1 MFKRLFLNENFI
13 LCLIV
18 LNAIILFIGG
28 YAKPAQE
35 NILFAIDLFITILF
49 IFELLIKISEYGFK
63 NYISSGW
70 NKLDFILVLLSI
82 PSIITIFIDTNIIDV
97 SFLLVFRILRVFKT
111 FRFFKFIPNVNE
123 LIQGIQRALKTT
135 VFIVIGFSIYLFII
149 GILSYYLFQNN
160 PAEYYSTPGSSMYTT
175 FKLFTIEGWFDIPEK
190 LSANYSGLKTTAIYL
205 YFIFIVVTGGIIGL
219 SLVNSIFVDSMVSDN
234 NDKIEQKIDTLDNKI
249 NSIINK
255 LDNHET

>member
-28 YAKPAQE
+28 YIKPSQE
-35 NILFAIDLFITILF
+35 NILFAIDFFITILF
-49 IFELLIKISEYGFK
+49 IFELSIKISEYGFK
-63 NYISSGW
+63 KYISSGW

-82 PSIITIFIDTNIIDV
+82 PSLITIFIDLNIIDV
-97 SFLLVFRILRVFKT
+97 SFLLAFRILRVFRT

-123 LIQGIQRALKTT
+123 LRQGIQRALKTT
-135 VFIVIGFSIYLFII
+135 AFIVIGFSIYLFII
-149 GILSYYLFQNN
+149 GILSYYLYN
-160 PAEYYSTPGSSMYTT
+160 PAKYYSTPASSIYTT

-190 LSANYSGLKTTAIYL
+190 LCANYSGFTTTAIYL
-205 YFIFIVVTGGIIGL
+205 YFVFIVITGGIIGL
-219 SLVNSIFVDSMVSDN
+219 SLIKSIFVDSMVSDN
-234 NDKIEQKIDTLDNKI
+234 NNKIEQKINNLDNKL